1 MYRIKEIRLSFLK
14 WFMKLF
20 LTQNEKCFLTQAI
33 NEQREVIIKEH
44 RTGLVSYSDFKT
56 DMDEIDFFRDCF
68 KNELWK

>member
-1 MYRIKEIRLSFLK
+1 MCLTEKIRLSLLK
-14 WFMKLF
+14 WFMKMF

-56 DMDEIDFFRDCF
+56 DMDEVDFFKRCF